1 MAKAIHKS
9 CCLQAGASEAAA
21 LIEKVISEEQTWGT
35 YKIDKTKP
43 DGAYA
48 AFVCTP
54 VWTFSLYHNSFIPD
68 AHITVYE
75 DNGNSQICF
84 DFTLCKSV
92 KFVDVLINSFL
103 LLFAIS
109 ISVLAASGK
118 CDLIYAFASIAAY
131 LLLNTITLLVFHTYV
146 SMFYK
151 SITSEMRQVDDV
163 IK

>member
-1 MAKAIHKS
+1 MFKTIHKA
-9 CCLQAGASEAAA
+9 CYLQVSTSEAAA
-21 LIEKVISEEQTWGT
+21 LIEKVMNEVRSWGS
-35 YKIDKTKP
+35 YKIDRTGAE
-43 DGAYA
+43 GAYA
-48 AFVCTP
+48 SFACTP
-54 VWTFSLYHNSFIPD
+54 IWTFSLYHNSFIPE

-118 CDLIYAFASIAAY
+118 CDLIYAFASIVAY